1 VNRGSYYRLILLFV
15 VSGAAALIYQICWQ
29 RLLFESVGVDIE
41 SVTIIVSTSM
51 LGLGLGA
58 LLGGELADRF
68 PDRTLQLFAGI
79 ELSTAAFGAVSPALI
94 HLVSHATV
102 SASTL
107 TVAAANFGL
116 LLCPTLL
123 MGATL
128 PILVKHLMR
137 LYQNVGESV
146 GALYFANTMGAAL
159 GAGFTGFVALYYL
172 GLNATLYIAVG
183 LNMAVAAVVGL
194 TLRERHV

>member
-1 VNRGSYYRLILLFV
+1 
-15 VSGAAALIYQICWQ
+15 
-29 RLLFESVGVDIE
+29 
-41 SVTIIVSTSM
+41 
-51 LGLGLGA
+51 
-58 LLGGELADRF
+58 
-68 PDRTLQLFAGI
+68 
-79 ELSTAAFGAVSPALI
+79 
-94 HLVSHATV
+94 
-102 SASTL
+102 
-107 TVAAANFGL
+107 
-116 LLCPTLL
+116 

-137 LYQNVGESV
+137 IYQNVGESV

>member
-1 VNRGSYYRLILLFV
+1 
-15 VSGAAALIYQICWQ
+15 
-29 RLLFESVGVDIE
+29 
-41 SVTIIVSTSM
+41 M

-68 PDRTLQLFAGI
+68 PIGRSSCSPGSSCPRRVWRRQ
-79 ELSTAAFGAVSPALI
+79 PALI

-123 MGATL
+123 MGRRFDPREA
-128 PILVKHLMR
+128 PHAAISECR
-137 LYQNVGESV
+137 RVG

-159 GAGFTGFVALYYL
+159 GGVHRLRSLYYL